1 MDELL
6 NDNVPLGK
14 LTVRQRRQMGL
25 TFRGALQAARELNR
39 RGEIH
44 KDMDS
49 KEISAL
55 IAEEIMVT
63 NAKAWAD
70 NAVAIDWD
78 AILAFIEK
86 LIPLILKLIELFS
99 KF

>member
-1 MDELL
+1 MEV
-6 NDNVPLGK
+6 NDNVPLGR

-25 TFRGALQAARELNR
+25 TFLGTLGAARELAR

-44 KDMDS
+44 KDMDR

-55 IAEEIMVT
+55 IAEEIMAT

-70 NAVAIDWD
+70 NAAAIDWD
-78 AILAFIEK
+78 AIIAFIEK